1 MYSSCPYSL
10 DDERIKGSCLK
21 NTYEK
26 IINAAVCVW
35 NEDYSAPLKSIA
47 KEAGISRMT
56 LHRHF
61 CGRDAILL
69 AIVEDFIEKIVL
81 VLNQAEKGQ
90 DEPIQQ
96 MEYLVKNTH
105 RLVEDYNFLFDLFEQ
120 KGRPE
125 DAAERFKRFEDL
137 FEAFFISIQSQ
148 GVIKSKIDFK
158 WANALFEGV
167 MKSGFRM
174 KQKGFDKNLDLA
186 EMIWEAYRSAI
197 FTPQAIAPYD
207 TPL

>member
-1 MYSSCPYSL
+1 
-10 DDERIKGSCLK
+10 LK

-81 VLNQAEKGQ
+81 ILNQAEKGQ
-90 DEPIQQ
+90 DVPIQQ

-120 KGRPE
+120 RGRPE
-125 DAAERFKRFEDL
+125 DLVERFKRFEDL
-137 FEAFFISIQSQ
+137 FETFFISIQAK
-148 GVIKSKIDFK
+148 GVVKPTIEFK

-174 KQKGFDKNLDLA
+174 KQKGFDQDLDLA
-186 EMIWEAYRSAI
+186 EMIWDAYQSAI
-197 FTPQAIAPYD
+197 FTPESIEQYKA
-207 TPL
+207 LS

>member
-1 MYSSCPYSL
+1 M
-10 DDERIKGSCLK
+10 K

-81 VLNQAEKGQ
+81 ILNQAEKGQ
-90 DEPIQQ
+90 DVPIQQ

-120 KGRPE
+120 RGRPE
-125 DAAERFKRFEDL
+125 DLVERFKRFEDL
-137 FEAFFISIQSQ
+137 FETFFISIQAK
-148 GVIKSKIDFK
+148 GVVKPTIEFK

-174 KQKGFDKNLDLA
+174 KQKGFDQDLDLA
-186 EMIWEAYRSAI
+186 EMIWDAYQSAI
-197 FTPQAIAPYD
+197 FTPESIEQYKA
-207 TPL
+207 LS

>member
-1 MYSSCPYSL
+1 MASL
-10 DDERIKGSCLK
+10 VGLSGIKDICLK
-21 NTYEK
+21 NTYEN

-81 VLNQAEKGQ
+81 VLNQAEKDQ
-90 DEPIQQ
+90 DEPVQQ
-96 MEYLVKNTH
+96 MECLVKNTH
-105 RLVEDYNFLFDLFEQ
+105 RLIEDYNFLFDLFEQ

-125 DAAERFKRFEDL
+125 DLVERFKRFEDL
-137 FEAFFISIQSQ
+137 FEAFFVTIQAK
-148 GVIKSKIDFK
+148 GVIKPTIDFR

-174 KQKGFDKNLDLA
+174 KQKGFDQDVDLA
-186 EMIWEAYRSAI
+186 AMIWDAYQSAI
-197 FTPQAIAPYD
+197 FTPEAIDEYNARV
-207 TPL
+207 

>member
-1 MYSSCPYSL
+1 M
-10 DDERIKGSCLK
+10 K

-35 NEDYSAPLKSIA
+35 NQDYSAPLKSIA

-81 VLNQAEKGQ
+81 ILNQAENNQ
-90 DEPIQQ
+90 DIPVQQ

-125 DAAERFKRFEDL
+125 DLVERFKRFEDL
-137 FEAFFISIQSQ
+137 FEGFFANIQAQ
-148 GVIKSKIDFK
+148 GVIKPSVEFK

-174 KQKGFDKNLDLA
+174 KQKGFDKDLDLA

-197 FTPQAIAPYD
+197 FTSEAIEHYE
-207 TPL
+207 THL

>member
-1 MYSSCPYSL
+1 M
-10 DDERIKGSCLK
+10 K

-81 VLNQAEKGQ
+81 ILNQAEKGQ
-90 DEPIQQ
+90 DVPIQQ

-125 DAAERFKRFEDL
+125 DLVERFKRFEDL
-137 FEAFFISIQSQ
+137 FETFFISIQAK
-148 GVIKSKIDFK
+148 GVVKPT
-158 WANALFEGV
+158 NALFEGV

-174 KQKGFDKNLDLA
+174 KQKGFDQDLDLA
-186 EMIWEAYRSAI
+186 EMIWDAYQSAI
-197 FTPQAIAPYD
+197 FTPESIEQYKAHS
-207 TPL
+207 

>member
-1 MYSSCPYSL
+1 M
-10 DDERIKGSCLK
+10 K

-81 VLNQAEKGQ
+81 ILNQAEKGQ
-90 DEPIQQ
+90 DVPIQQ

-120 KGRPE
+120 RGRPE
-125 DAAERFKRFEDL
+125 DLVERFKRFEDL
-137 FEAFFISIQSQ
+137 FETFFISIQAK
-148 GVIKSKIDFK
+148 GVVKPTIEFK

-174 KQKGFDKNLDLA
+174 KQKGFDQDLDLA
-186 EMIWEAYRSAI
+186 EMIWDAYKSAI
-197 FTPQAIAPYD
+197 FTPESIEQYKA
-207 TPL
+207 LS

>member
-1 MYSSCPYSL
+1 M
-10 DDERIKGSCLK
+10 K

-26 IINAAVCVW
+26 IIAAAVCVW

-61 CGRDAILL
+61 CGREAILL
-69 AIVEDFIEKIVL
+69 ALAEDFVEKIVL
-81 VLNQAEKGQ
+81 ILNQAES
-90 DEPIQQ
+90 DRSVPIQQ

-125 DAAERFKRFEDL
+125 DLVERFKRFEDL
-137 FEAFFISIQSQ
+137 FEAFFIKLKEQDI
-148 GVIKSKIDFK
+148 IKPEIEFK

-174 KQKGFDKNLDLA
+174 KQKGFDRDVNLA
-186 EMIWEAYRSAI
+186 ELIWGAYQSAI
-197 FTPQAIAPYD
+197 FTPEAIQKYGTD
-207 TPL
+207 V